1 MPPPSRDPA
10 ITVMNSQK
18 QQSLMGT
25 GPDET
30 VMIWEV
36 YNGALAFTTERVAS
50 SISWRLESFIFSCMP
65 TSASTIFQWIS

>member
-1 MPPPSRDPA
+1 MPLPSHDPA
-10 ITVMNSQK
+10 IAVMNSQK

-36 YNGALAFTTERVAS
+36 SNRALAFTTERVA
-50 SISWRLESFIFSCMP
+50 ISR
-65 TSASTIFQWIS
+65 FQETGNFYLQLYAYQ